1 MNDRWMIESILSDS
15 IHNYTAVL
23 GMTTDHGNHTMFQRF
38 YIAGQL
44 AQNQTVPID
53 LAHLVSDNLSIVGP
67 GPGQPLNSDVQK
79 GQFIDQYSDAP
90 INNTEM
96 SGQNI
101 WYGINT
107 ANIQFEQNMDSYA
120 AMGFS
125 TTDIAMA
132 IVQLPIMQ
140 GAFSN
145 TNINLQEGQ
154 QFALATDIPITHSQ
168 GSSPCATPLSN
179 SLTSSVQQ
187 TFVSNWNSDT
197 EILANLIA

>member
-1 MNDRWMIESILSDS
+1 MFSTQIPCTFPVTINAAITAEATGTGSGTGTYSTSISTSTMRSSSSSSTMQNGFPLLHVYGANGCQGLTVPTIISHFNSNLSVMNDRWMIESILSDS

-101 WYGINT
+101 WYGI
-107 ANIQFEQNMDSYA
+107 
-120 AMGFS
+120 
-125 TTDIAMA
+125 
-132 IVQLPIMQ
+132 
-140 GAFSN
+140 
-145 TNINLQEGQ
+145 
-154 QFALATDIPITHSQ
+154 
-168 GSSPCATPLSN
+168 
-179 SLTSSVQQ
+179 
-187 TFVSNWNSDT
+187 
-197 EILANLIA
+197 